1 VISAPIYNFGE
12 PASLNVWIDQIAGA
26 RLSFRYTGEG
36 AEGLL
41 GGKKVYILTAT
52 GGTEVGSAIDFAD
65 TWLRFVLAFSAS
77 WTSRSSPPTAGRSV
91 ARPRAT
97 RPWCAST
104 PPRARLAGPGRGL
117 KASHS
122 YTKGAAMIPRAIR
135 QRIPALEVTEG
146 AGVTVHRSIGTPA
159 LRNLDPF
166 LMLDHF
172 GSDNPGEY
180 IAGFPEHPH
189 RGFITLTYM
198 LDGHME
204 HRDSMGNRG
213 DLKAGGAQWMKA
225 ASGVIH
231 SEMPKQADGLMRG
244 FQLWINL
251 PASEKMS
258 DPVYQEFSPGAIP
271 EVAEPGSR
279 VRVLAGEY
287 AGTRGVVE
295 DPATD
300 VLYLD
305 VALDAGASFRLPIPA
320 DRNAFVYVFEGGA
333 RVAGDVL
340 PRHTLVVLG
349 DGDTAEIEADRGGAR
364 LILVAGRPLGEP
376 VVQYGPFV
384 MNSRE
389 EIEQAF
395 ADYRDGRLVR
405 AKAAMTGR

>member
-1 VISAPIYNFGE
+1 MN
-12 PASLNVWIDQIAGA
+12 A
-26 RLSFRYTGEG
+26 RR
-36 AEGLL
+36 
-41 GGKKVYILTAT
+41 
-52 GGTEVGSAIDFAD
+52 
-65 TWLRFVLAFSAS
+65 
-77 WTSRSSPPTAGRSV
+77 
-91 ARPRAT
+91 
-97 RPWCAST
+97 
-104 PPRARLAGPGRGL
+104 
-117 KASHS
+117 
-122 YTKGAAMIPRAIR
+122 IR
-135 QRIPALEVTEG
+135 QLVPALEVTEG

-166 LMLDHF
+166 LLLDHF
-172 GSDNPGEY
+172 GSDNPDEY

-189 RGFITLTYM
+189 RGFITFTYM

-231 SEMPKQADGLMRG
+231 SEMPQQTNGLMRG

-258 DPVYQEFSPGAIP
+258 APAYQEFSSAAIP
-271 EVAEPGSR
+271 EVALAQGR
-279 VRVLAGEY
+279 VRVLAGQFG
-287 AGTRGVVE
+287 ATRGIIE

-305 VALDAGASFRLPIPA
+305 VTLDAHARFSLPLEGT
-320 DRNAFVYVFEGGA
+320 RNAFVYVFEGGA
-333 RVAGDVL
+333 QLAGQDLKTHNLAVLGAGDAL
-340 PRHTLVVLG
+340 
-349 DGDTAEIEADRGGAR
+349 EIAAGEAGAR
-364 LILVAGRPLGEP
+364 FILVAGRPLGEP

-405 AKAAMTGR
+405 AKAAMTGH